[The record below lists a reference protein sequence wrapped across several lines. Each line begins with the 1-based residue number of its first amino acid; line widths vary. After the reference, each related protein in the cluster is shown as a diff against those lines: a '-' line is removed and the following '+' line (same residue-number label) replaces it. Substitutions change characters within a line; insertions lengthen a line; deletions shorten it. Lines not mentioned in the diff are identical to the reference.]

1 MDIILGGHDHLYF
14 VGRGVDEWNNYNLS
28 EHVLGAEEDN
38 GDVLVIK
45 SGTDF
50 RDISEI
56 CLELKDAPEGS
67 ARKKLISR
75 ITGKCMLYRTREVS
89 RHILSSGKHHEITPN
104 LRSCPNLRKVL
115 DNILESVGASL
126 KAPLCKL
133 AAELD
138 VRSHLIRTQEVRP
151 SASILDLFLHNLFNL
166 QSASADWFADILRN
180 TYDDALCLKG
190 IQGGVDGVF
199 ICAGMLRGDSV
210 YGPGTKYLFGLLV
223 GRQNGLRRPN

>member
-14 VGRGVDEWNNYNLS
+14 VGRGVDEWDNYNLS
-28 EHVLGAEEDN
+28 EHVLGAEEDK

-56 CLELKDAPEGS
+56 CLELKDTPEGS
-67 ARKKLISR
+67 ARTKLISR
-75 ITGKCMLYRTREVS
+75 ITGKRMLYRSREGIGRIS
-89 RHILSSGKHHEITPN
+89 RHILLLSGKHHQITPN

-138 VRSHLIRTQEVRP
+138 VRSHLIRTQEVRS
-151 SASILDLFLHNLFNL
+151 SALD
-166 QSASADWFADILRN
+166 S
-180 TYDDALCLKG
+180 
-190 IQGGVDGVF
+190 
-199 ICAGMLRGDSV
+199 
-210 YGPGTKYLFGLLV
+210 
-223 GRQNGLRRPN
+223 